1 MVWRSLWRRRVRS
14 LLTVLG
20 VAIGVGAV
28 VVLGAMAEGLA
39 QGYAGMTGDTDP
51 LVMQANIYDIT
62 LSALDEELGSRI
74 AQLSGVH
81 SVSGVVVG
89 LVALEKVPYFFIN
102 GHDPG
107 STSIQR
113 FRITQGSRLT
123 RPEQMLLGRQAATNL
138 GKSVGDTVRL
148 FGKLF
153 HVVGIYETGQL
164 FEDNGAVISL
174 SDAQR
179 ILKRPHRVSFF
190 EVSLYDPSKADETK
204 RLIEDL
210 SPGVSVTKA
219 SDLANEQQT
228 VATIRGMA
236 WGIGMIA
243 VLIGGLGMMNT
254 MIMAVFEQTHEIG
267 VLRALGWRHRHIL
280 GLVLAQSMSL
290 SLLGG
295 LLGVS
300 IGLGLAWGVNR
311 TPAVASIAPAS
322 LRAELLLQGLV
333 MASALGFIGGTY
345 PAWRA
350 ADLRPIEALRYEM
363 GAETGK
369 DPAWVL
375 HLSLTLRAVWRRRTR
390 SLLTMIGIAIGS
402 ALILSLGAIT
412 EGSIQQLNAFLSQGG
427 AELVAMQA
435 GVADM
440 GYSVVDERV
449 GRAIAA
455 MPEVAYVSGVL
466 WGVSTGEDLPFL
478 FILGIDP
485 SDSSLP
491 RYRIIR
497 GRHIAARRE
506 VMLGHTAAR
515 NLKKEVGDT
524 IILSGGIYRIVGI
537 FETGT
542 AYEDAAGV
550 IALREAQRTF
560 QKRHQ
565 VSLYQIKLHDPS
577 QAQTVR
583 NLIESRLAG
592 EVSVSLSATFGENLA
607 DFQNT
612 KAIMSAVFALAL
624 IVGGIVVTNTMV
636 MSVMERTRE
645 IGTLRALGWRKVHVL
660 WMVLSEALA
669 LSGLAGGM
677 GLLVGFMLTLIL
689 QLVPN
694 FGAFLVAAYTPQL
707 VGHSLAIALLLGL
720 VGGLYPA
727 WRAARLQPVE
737 ALRYE

>member
-1 MVWRSLWRRRVRS
+1 MVWKSLWRRRARS

-20 VAIGVGAV
+20 VSIGVAAV

-39 QGYAGMTGDTDP
+39 QGYAGMTGDADL
-51 LVMQANIYDIT
+51 LVMQANVYDIT
-62 LSALDEELGSRI
+62 LSALDEDLGPRI
-74 AQLSGVH
+74 AQLPGVRN
-81 SVSGVVVG
+81 VSGVIVG
-89 LVALEKVPYFFIN
+89 LVALEKVPYFFVN
-102 GHDPG
+102 GHDPEG
-107 STSIQR
+107 VSIR
-113 FRITQGSRLT
+113 HFRIVQGNRLR
-123 RPEQMLLGRQAATNL
+123 RPGQMLLGRQAATNL
-138 GKSVGDTVRL
+138 KKSIGDIVRL
-148 FGKLF
+148 FSKPF
-153 HVVGIYETGQL
+153 SVVGIYETGQL
-164 FEDNGAVISL
+164 FEDNGAVIPL

-179 ILKRPHRVSFF
+179 ILKKSRRVSFF
-190 EVSLYDPSKADETK
+190 EVRLYDPSEADKAK
-204 RLIEDL
+204 HLIEDL
-210 SPGVSVTKA
+210 SPEVSVTKA

-236 WGIGMIA
+236 WGISMIA

-254 MIMAVFEQTHEIG
+254 MIMAVFEQTREIG
-267 VLRALGWRHRHIL
+267 VLRALGWRRYRIL
-280 GLVLAQSMSL
+280 GLVLGQSICL

-295 LLGVS
+295 LVGTF
-300 IGLGLAWGVNR
+300 IGLGLIWIVNR
-311 TPAVASIAPAS
+311 TPAIASIAPAS
-322 LRAELLLQGLV
+322 LRAELLFQGLV
-333 MASALGFIGGTY
+333 MAFALGFVGGVY

-350 ADLRPIEALRYEM
+350 ASLRPIEALRYEM
-363 GAETGK
+363 SAETGRE
-369 DPAWVL
+369 PAWVL
-375 HLSLTLRAVWRRRTR
+375 RLSLTLRAVWRRRTR

-412 EGSIQQLNAFLSQGG
+412 EGSIRQLNAFVSQGG
-427 AELVAMQA
+427 AELAAVQA

-455 MPEVAYVSGVL
+455 MPEVAYVSGIL
-466 WGVSTGEDLPFL
+466 WGVSTGEELPFL

-485 SDSSLP
+485 SDPSLS
-491 RYRIIR
+491 RYRIVQ
-497 GRHIAARRE
+497 GRPIVARHE

-515 NLKKEVGDT
+515 NLKKNVGDT
-524 IILSGGIYRIVGI
+524 IILPGGVYRVVGI

-550 IALREAQRTF
+550 IALREAQRAF

-577 QAQTVR
+577 QAQMVR
-583 NLIESRLAG
+583 DLIESRLAG
-592 EVSVSLSATFGENLA
+592 EVSVSLSAAFGDNLA

-612 KAIMSAVFALAL
+612 KAIMNAVFALAL

-645 IGTLRALGWRKVHVL
+645 IGTLRALGWCKARVL
-660 WMVLSEALA
+660 WMVLSESLV
-669 LSGLAGGM
+669 LSGLAGGI
-677 GLLVGFMLTLIL
+677 GLLIGFGLTLVL
-689 QLVPN
+689 QSVPD
-694 FGAFLVAAYTPQL
+694 FGAFLTAAYTLQL
-707 VGHSLAIALLLGL
+707 VGQSLAIALSLGL

-727 WRAARLQPVE
+727 WQAARLQPVE